1 MVNFFVTNV
10 PGPHAPQFA
19 LGARIED
26 VMPIPVLAGNV
37 TLAFAALSYCERLNI
52 LVAAD
57 ATACPDIHTLAAGMA
72 RTWQE
77 LTMTSAV
84 VQSTANATA
93 RHVL

>member
-10 PGPHAPQFA
+10 PGPHAPLFV
-19 LGARIED
+19 LGASIED

-52 LVAAD
+52 LVTAD
-57 ATACPDIHTLAAGMA
+57 ATTCPDIDTLAAGMA

-77 LTMTSAV
+77 LTTTTAV
-84 VQSTANATA
+84 VQTTG
-93 RHVL
+93 